1 MYPLHN
7 VALTV
12 YTIITNKFDVDWKTT
27 SPKSIFAPP
36 KTFILEFLNECFR
49 YCFSGIGLRVYTTIE
64 SPHSPDK
71 YPKIHRISIWN
82 WTLSVPLTIQY
93 NTFGIFLGT
102 LKTCSSHPRVLIH
115 PCSIYFFLHTNMT
128 WVGFWQGARVN

>member
-1 MYPLHN
+1 MDYAIIFASVFGKLTRKIHHEKGSGFQTKCKQWTNMYPLHN

-71 YPKIHRISIWN
+71 YPKIHRIS
-82 WTLSVPLTIQY
+82 TPKYTE
-93 NTFGIFLGT
+93 
-102 LKTCSSHPRVLIH
+102 
-115 PCSIYFFLHTNMT
+115 
-128 WVGFWQGARVN
+128 